1 MKQFATDQ
9 NDEALESVDFENQ
22 QLAQVTQ
29 DFFDSMLG
37 FKLSDETET
46 AQSQDWFG
54 DSSWGAS
61 IRISGEWSAEVN
73 VLMTN
78 KLAERIACE
87 MFCMEPDVLQEEEV
101 LDAVGEVVNI
111 IGGNAKGVV
120 NRESSLSLPC
130 VGKFDELP
138 NKPDYCVL
146 FDCEGENLWVSVS
159 QK

>member
-9 NDEALESVDFENQ
+9 SDGASSSIDFENQ

-29 DFFDSMLG
+29 EFFDSMLG
-37 FKLSDETET
+37 FKLSDENNTG
-46 AQSQDWFG
+46 QNCDWFS

-61 IRISGEWSAEVN
+61 IRISGDWSAEVN
-73 VLMTN
+73 VLMTE
-78 KLAERIACE
+78 KLAERITCQ
-87 MFCMEPDVLQEEEV
+87 MFSMDPDSLVEEEI

-138 NKPDYCVL
+138 VSPDYCVM
-146 FDCEGENLWVSVS
+146 FDCEGENLWVSVT
-159 QK
+159 QC